1 MASISGS
8 LSSPPLLTAVP
19 PKPPSGETRESLP
32 VQQGGAKGAS
42 VPTRGSL
49 TCRLHDGHS
58 GARYRA
64 GHLLRDPRRASLHG
78 NPGLRRLARRR
89 CSGSVKPKTPRAGS
103 TFTFQFPSPWRL
115 CLEGRRPA
123 GSVSGRLCGSS
134 ARCPPGIWASRDLGS
149 FLDRV
154 RVCLALPQARS
165 PTPPSGQRGPP
176 RLITCGAQSTGGK
189 LHSCPRNSTTWLGG
203 AGAWHTRN
211 LAQ

>member
-1 MASISGS
+1 MLSVGTLLTSSFQQLAMASISGS

-89 CSGSVKPKTPRAGS
+89 CSGSVKPKTLRAGS

-115 CLEGRRPA
+115 CLEGRRPLGRSLGA
-123 GSVSGRLCGSS
+123 FVVPAQDVPRASGLLGTWEVSWTAFGSV
-134 ARCPPGIWASRDLGS
+134 
-149 FLDRV
+149 
-154 RVCLALPQARS
+154 
-165 PTPPSGQRGPP
+165 
-176 RLITCGAQSTGGK
+176 
-189 LHSCPRNSTTWLGG
+189 
-203 AGAWHTRN
+203 
-211 LAQ
+211 